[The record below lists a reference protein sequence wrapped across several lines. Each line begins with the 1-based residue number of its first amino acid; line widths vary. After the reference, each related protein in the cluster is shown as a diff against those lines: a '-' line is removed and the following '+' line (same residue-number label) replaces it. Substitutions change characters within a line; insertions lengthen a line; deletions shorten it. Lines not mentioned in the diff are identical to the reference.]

1 MTRTYTSPNIVFGLH
16 TSPVMVTTAID
27 YVNGTPHIGHA
38 YEKMATDAYARFQRF
53 MNRPVRF
60 LTGVDEH
67 GIKVQQS
74 AEKAQQTPQTFCD
87 GIASAFLTEWHH
99 LGLTFDQFIRTSD
112 TTHHQVVAWMW
123 QRLEEK
129 GDLYKASYTGLYC
142 SGCERF
148 LPEKDL
154 THEGECPIHLR
165 PPVAVSEENWFFRL
179 SAYKERIREHILAH
193 PTYIQPDFRREE
205 VLNMLDELE
214 DISVSRTKSS
224 VHWGIPV
231 PNDPEQVIYVWIDA
245 LSNYLTGAGFQTDA
259 QRYDTFWG
267 QAEREV
273 THIIGKDILRFHAI
287 YWTAM
292 LLAANL
298 PLPTRIFAHG
308 FVNINGQKISK
319 SLGNSIAPRAYIDA
333 LQLPHADPLRYYLLA
348 VIPFGQDGNVSEE
361 EFKLRVNAD
370 LANNFGNLL
379 NRTLSMTHK
388 YFEGQLPESLPSL
401 EDPLPTEWETLA
413 YAIRREETQ
422 RHIHQAYES
431 LQFHQASEAVL
442 KCVDGLNQLIQ
453 LSEPWQLSK
462 HESTH
467 GQLAWVLTEV
477 LESLRQCAMWLS
489 PITPNLSEAILT
501 QLGLPSAT
509 PLHYTDLANPSYI
522 LQAGCKVQKGS
533 PVLPRLDSEL
543 AGASK
548 KQP

>member
-1 MTRTYTSPNIVFGLH
+1 MSCTFTSPDITLGLPA
-16 TSPVMVTTAID
+16 SPVMVTTAID

-53 MNRPVRF
+53 MERPVRF

-74 AEKAQQTPQTFCD
+74 AEKAQQTPQAFCD
-87 GIASAFLTEWHH
+87 TIAQAFHQEWQT
-99 LGLTFDQFIRTSD
+99 LGLTFDQFVRTTD
-112 TTHHQVVAWMW
+112 PAHHQVVAWMW
-123 QRLEEK
+123 QTMASQ

-154 THEGECPIHLR
+154 TPEGECPIHLR
-165 PPVAVSEENWFFRL
+165 VPAEVSEENWFFRL
-179 SAYKERIREHILAH
+179 SAYKERIKHHIEQH
-193 PTYIQPDFRREE
+193 PDYIQPDFRREE
-205 VLNMLDELE
+205 VLKMLDDLE
-214 DISVSRTKSS
+214 DISVSRTKGS

-231 PNDPEQVIYVWIDA
+231 PNDPDQVIYVWIDA
-245 LSNYLTGAGFQTDA
+245 LSNYLTGAGFQSQETLY
-259 QRYDTFWG
+259 QTFW
-267 QAEREV
+267 QQPSREV

-292 LLAANL
+292 LMATNI

-308 FVNINGQKISK
+308 FVNLNGHKISK
-319 SLGNSIAPRAYIDA
+319 SLGNVIAPRAYIEA

-370 LANNFGNLL
+370 LANNLGNLL

-388 YFEGQLPESLPSL
+388 YFQGVLPETTALTLTDLPDTWQS
-401 EDPLPTEWETLA
+401 LA
-413 YAIRREETQ
+413 YAIRTSEVQTQ
-422 RHIHQAYES
+422 VHQAYTQ
-431 LQFHQASEAVL
+431 LQFHQASEAIL

-453 LSEPWQLSK
+453 LSEPWQLHK
-462 HESTH
+462 QETTH
-467 GQLAWVLTEV
+467 PQLAWVLTEV
-477 LESLRQCAMWLS
+477 LESLRHCAMWLS
-489 PITPNLSEAILT
+489 PITPNLSQAILT
-501 QLGLPSAT
+501 QLGLKDTALS
-509 PLHYTDLANPSYI
+509 YSDLSSLPHTI
-522 LQAGCKVQKGS
+522 RGGCAVEKGS

-548 KQP
+548 KGAS